1 MEDAQKL
8 KGMRK
13 MAQIVEDIKNIG
25 IDSAD
30 DITDIL
36 EQILAKEDDFEVNG
50 HRFIRQDAIA
60 EIQREELASD
70 LYILGCFNADFLAGI
85 TDIDVDAIQAL
96 QDAEAF
102 EALGKLVLP
111 HIDDIQRQYS
121 SADGYGHHFA
131 HYDHEEHEIGD
142 YYAFRIN

>member
-1 MEDAQKL
+1 MDYIQVENTLANLLDIDCEIDRGTIL
-8 KGMRK
+8 DNMRSS
-13 MAQIVEDIKNIG
+13 D
-25 IDSAD
+25 
-30 DITDIL
+30 
-36 EQILAKEDDFEVNG
+36 DDFEVNG

-60 EIQREELASD
+60 EIQREELSSD

-85 TDIDVDAIQAL
+85 TDIDVDAIKAI
-96 QDAEAF
+96 QDAGAF

-121 SADGYGHHFA
+121 SVDGYGHHFA
-131 HYDHEEHEIGD
+131 HYDGEEHELGD